1 MSDAAHVLDRAYSL
15 GVGRSAFSVRWFSS
29 MRIDIVTLFPEI
41 CRAPLSESIMK
52 RAQENRIVE
61 LHIHNLRDWT
71 TDKHHV
77 VDDAPFGGG
86 QGMVMK
92 PEPIFAAVEALKK
105 MPNAQRSTPNAEHSA
120 IGNRRSKIL
129 LMSPAGR
136 RFDQEMARQLSQE
149 PHLIIISGHYEGVDH
164 RVIEHLIDL
173 EISIGDYVLTNGAIA
188 AVVLVDSIVRLLPGA
203 LGHEQSAAD
212 DSFSDGLLE
221 APQYTRPA
229 DFRGWKVPEILLS
242 GNHAEI
248 AKWRKEQ
255 AIKRTRANR
264 PDLLN
269 KLECHPERSEA
280 KSKDPAKL
288 A

>member
-1 MSDAAHVLDRAYSL
+1 VIDHFLH
-15 GVGRSAFSVRWFSS
+15 SADGSGEPALP

-52 RAQENRIVE
+52 RAQENRIID
-61 LHIHNLRDWT
+61 LHIHNLRDWA

-92 PEPIFAAVEALKK
+92 PEPVFAAVEALRK
-105 MPNAQRSTPNAEHSA
+105 TPNTEPRKKGNGTGSQTSNAEQSA
-120 IGNRRSKIL
+120 TGNRQSKIL

-136 RFDQEMARQLSQE
+136 RLDQQLAQQLSQE
-149 PHLIIISGHYEGVDH
+149 SHLIIISGHYEGVDH

-173 EISIGDYVLTNGAIA
+173 EISIGDYVLTNGGIA
-188 AVVLVDSIVRLLPGA
+188 AVVLVDSIVRLLPGT
-203 LGHEQSAAD
+203 LGHEQSAAV
-212 DSFSDGLLE
+212 DSFSNGLLE

-229 DFRGWKVPEILLS
+229 EFRGWKIPDVLLS

-255 AIKRTRANR
+255 AIKRTSENR
-264 PDLLN
+264 PDLL
-269 KLECHPERSEA
+269 K
-280 KSKDPAKL
+280 
-288 A
+288 

>member
-1 MSDAAHVLDRAYSL
+1 
-15 GVGRSAFSVRWFSS
+15 

-92 PEPIFAAVEALKK
+92 PEPIFAAVEDLKSQIANCK
-105 MPNAQRSTPNAEHSA
+105 SQ
-120 IGNRRSKIL
+120 IL

-136 RFDQEMARQLSQE
+136 RFDQKMARQLSQE

-164 RVIEHLIDL
+164 RLIEHLIDL
-173 EISIGDYVLTNGAIA
+173 EISIGDYVLTNGGIA
-188 AVVLVDSIVRLLPGA
+188 AVVLVDSIVRLLPGT

-212 DSFSDGLLE
+212 DSFSNGLLE

-229 DFRGWKVPEILLS
+229 DFRGWKVPEVLLS

-255 AIKRTRANR
+255 AIKRTRENR
-264 PDLLN
+264 PDLLG
-269 KLECHPERSEA
+269 SG
-280 KSKDPAKL
+280 D
-288 A
+288 